1 MSKICGYSCE
11 HNKSGVCQIS
21 VCDKKPIMS
30 DKAEVQT
37 FTRYIDTTITE
48 LQQENKQLKE
58 QLLVTQTNEETFRLE
73 MEDITKIL
81 GLDEYTIF
89 DDVKA
94 YAKSLKDN
102 MFEKEQLNSLVN
114 SCQEEIRQ
122 LKKQL
127 EVGEEQYNDLVEEK
141 EKLDAEN
148 QVLKDYKNVALT
160 YMKNYLKMEL
170 NYRNKDVAE
179 HFKMVIDML
188 NRGNKHDNL
197 VDITDCDTQQK
208 EFIEYMNKT
217 IEELECDDVDDEE
230 MKGYLIQRIDTFKEI
245 LQKYKE
251 IIGSDINVGSKGDK
265 E

>member
-1 MSKICGYSCE
+1 M
-11 HNKSGVCQIS
+11 NKEDYFKYYIQG
-21 VCDKKPIMS
+21 S
-30 DKAEVQT
+30 DHYLIPKDV
-37 FTRYIDTTITE
+37 FIE
-48 LQQENKQLKE
+48 LFE
-58 QLLVTQTNEETFRLE
+58 E
-73 MEDITKIL
+73 MENWR
-81 GLDEYTIF
+81 EE
-89 DDVKA
+89 
-94 YAKSLKDN
+94 AK
-102 MFEKEQLNSLVN
+102 E
-114 SCQEEIRQ
+114 

-217 IEELECDDVDDEE
+217 IEELQCDDVDDEE
-230 MKGYLIQRIDTFKEI
+230 MKGYLIQRVDTFKEI
-245 LQKYKE
+245 LSKFKK
-251 IIGSDINVGSKGDK
+251 IIGSDINVGSIGGK
-265 E
+265 

>member
-1 MSKICGYSCE
+1 MKIEDYFKYYIQG
-11 HNKSGVCQIS
+11 
-21 VCDKKPIMS
+21 S
-30 DKAEVQT
+30 DHYLIPKDV
-37 FTRYIDTTITE
+37 FIE
-48 LQQENKQLKE
+48 LFDEMVNWREEAKE
-58 QLLVTQTNEETFRLE
+58 
-73 MEDITKIL
+73 
-81 GLDEYTIF
+81 
-89 DDVKA
+89 
-94 YAKSLKDN
+94 
-102 MFEKEQLNSLVN
+102 
-114 SCQEEIRQ
+114 

-217 IEELECDDVDDEE
+217 IEELQCDDVDDEE

-245 LQKYKE
+245 LSKFKK
-251 IIGSDINVGSKGDK
+251 IIGTDINVGSIGDK